1 MTEVTP
7 SRPRPTTGRWWTST
21 TTLVVMALG
30 LWLLVGLY
38 MLHWGRS
45 WNLDLEVYRRAGL
58 LLRHGGQPYRA
69 TFTIHR
75 LAFTYPPFALFALN
89 PLSWGPL
96 PVVRTLW
103 WLLNAGCLVTLLA
116 LALRQTT
123 RLRRTRL
130 VAVAGGFGALSAVV
144 FEPLRNNM
152 DYGQINWILM
162 LLVVLDLTT
171 ITGKWRGT
179 LIGVAAAVKLTP
191 MIYLGY
197 FVVQRQ
203 WRALT
208 RGVSV
213 FVGLTL
219 IACLVL
225 QVGTLGFWHDLFFK
239 RSHAGAT
246 DGTSNQSWLG
256 LLFRSPLHGGPAAV
270 VLWVPLV
277 LVTVAAGLLLTRR
290 LLTTDRVVD
299 AVVALALTELLVSPI
314 SWTHHWSWVVL
325 VPLLAADAWR
335 RYRVV
340 GALMALLIA
349 VSIAGPY
356 WWLRPTW
363 IFDDSLV
370 AVGAALLFVWTA
382 AELRSPAR
390 DTVTPGVVDA
400 GVASTVDGPTR

>member
-1 MTEVTP
+1 VTEVVAP
-7 SRPRPTTGRWWTST
+7 ERGSTTGRWWTSS
-21 TTLVVMALG
+21 TTLVVVALV

-38 MLHWGRS
+38 MLQWGRS

-96 PVVRTLW
+96 PLVRTVW
-103 WLLNAGCLVTLLA
+103 WFVNAGCLVTLLA
-116 LALRQTT
+116 LAMRYTT
-123 RLRRTRL
+123 RLRGRRL
-130 VAVAGGFGALSAVV
+130 VAVAAGVGALSAVV
-144 FEPLRNNM
+144 FEPLRSNM

-171 ITGKWRGT
+171 VTAKWRGT
-179 LIGVAAAVKLTP
+179 LIGVAAAIKLTP
-191 MIYLGY
+191 LLYLGS

-225 QVGTLGFWHDLFFK
+225 QVGTLSFWHDLLFR

-246 DGTSNQSWLG
+246 DGVSNQSWLG
-256 LLFRSPLHGGPAAV
+256 LLFRSPLHGGTAAY

-290 LLTTDRVVD
+290 LLAADRVID
-299 AVVALALTELLVSPI
+299 GVVALALTELLVSPI

-325 VPLLAADAWR
+325 VPLLVTGAWR

-340 GALMALLIA
+340 GALMAVLIA

-370 AVGAALLFVWTA
+370 VVGAVLLFVWTA
-382 AELRSPAR
+382 AELRSSSMASSTSVPA
-390 DTVTPGVVDA
+390 P
-400 GVASTVDGPTR
+400 ASTARFSRQ